1 MEYVAT
7 AASLLSVVAGSFAA
21 VIFGGYGIAQLIGEP
36 VERDG
41 VRGSSSDRTPIDR
54 QKTEPQIFLRRRW
67 SSHSPSWRRVQTGY
81 PSCIPLA
88 PISRRLEKFA

>member
-54 QKTEPQIFLRRRW
+54 
-67 SSHSPSWRRVQTGY
+67 
-81 PSCIPLA
+81 
-88 PISRRLEKFA
+88 